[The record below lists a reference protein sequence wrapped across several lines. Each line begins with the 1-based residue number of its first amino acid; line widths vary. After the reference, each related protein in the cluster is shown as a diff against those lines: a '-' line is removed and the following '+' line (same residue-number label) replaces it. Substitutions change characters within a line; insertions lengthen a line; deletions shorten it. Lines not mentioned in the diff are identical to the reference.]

1 MMELRGIGKRYGSNQ
16 VLQGIDL
23 ELVPGRCIGLV
34 GENGAGKSTLL
45 SIISGKTPQSD
56 GTLRLDGRVVSFRSP
71 REARALGI
79 ELIPQELAYVPHLS
93 VAENLMMPNWPGNR
107 WGVTQRW
114 LRRAGAE
121 AVARLGLPIDVR
133 RNMIEL
139 SLAERQLVE
148 IAKALLG
155 DARVLILDE
164 PTASLH
170 ARETEFLLGKLRE
183 LKAQGVSLIYVSHHL
198 DESFEIS
205 DEIVVLRNGRMED
218 RSEITATSLGR
229 TVNVMLGA
237 EYEKPE
243 TEELADDV
251 AHDVALRL
259 TGWRSETQPAIDDV
273 SLDIRRGEVVGIFG
287 LVGSG
292 AETVARALGG
302 HDRNVTGSVLV
313 GESVLVGGKA
323 GAALPVPS
331 TPIKARA
338 LGIAYVPAERKT
350 DGLALNQTISENLT
364 VMELRRFAT
373 KAGVVSG
380 RAQLAG
386 ATRLAADTD
395 VRCTSVKQEVGE
407 LSGGNQQKVL
417 LASRLAA
424 SPEVLVLHE
433 PTRGV
438 DIGSRT
444 QIHQQLTSFARAGAA
459 VVLVTSD
466 VQEAID
472 ATDRLIVMRDG
483 RVVDELTR
491 DRKTKS
497 IALETAAGG
506 AVSHD

>member
-1 MMELRGIGKRYGSNQ
+1 MMELRDIGKRYGSNQ

-56 GTLRLDGRVVSFRSP
+56 GTLCLDGTEVAFKSP
-71 REARALGI
+71 REARAQGI
-79 ELIPQELAYVPHLS
+79 EIIPQELAYVPHLS
-93 VAENLMMPNWPGNR
+93 VAENLMMPNWPRGR

-114 LRRAGAE
+114 LRKAGAE
-121 AVARLGLPIDVR
+121 AVDRLGLSIDVR
-133 RNMIEL
+133 RDMIDL

-170 ARETEFLLGKLRE
+170 ARETEFLLERLRA
-183 LKAQGVSLIYVSHHL
+183 LKAAGVSLVYVSHHL

-218 RSEITATSLGR
+218 RAATADTTLGR
-229 TVNVMLGA
+229 TVNLMLGA
-237 EYEKPE
+237 EYEAPATQQATSSMSHE
-243 TEELADDV
+243 
-251 AHDVALRL
+251 VALRL
-259 TGWRSETQPAIDDV
+259 DGWTSEQQPAIDDV
-273 SLDIRRGEVVGIFG
+273 SLEIRTGEIVGIFG

-302 HDRNVTGSVLV
+302 HERRVTGTVS
-313 GESVLVGGKA
+313 A
-323 GAALPVPS
+323 GAAPGAGASTTTPVPS
-331 TPIKARA
+331 TPIRSRA

-350 DGLALNQTISENLT
+350 DGLALNQTISENIT
-364 VMELRRFAT
+364 VMELGRYAT
-373 KAGVVSG
+373 PIGVMKG
-380 RAQLAG
+380 KAQLDG
-386 ATRLAADTD
+386 ARRLASETD
-395 VRCTSVKQEVGE
+395 VRCTSVRQEVGE

-424 SPEVLVLHE
+424 APRVLVLHE

-444 QIHQQLTSFARAGAA
+444 QIHQQLAEFARQGAA

-472 ATDRLIVMRDG
+472 ATDRLVVMRDG
-483 RVVDELTR
+483 RVVDELTH

>member
-1 MMELRGIGKRYGSNQ
+1 MMELRDIGKRYGSNQ

-56 GTLRLDGRVVSFRSP
+56 GTLRLDGAEVAFKSP
-71 REARALGI
+71 REARAQGI
-79 ELIPQELAYVPHLS
+79 EIIPQELAYVPHLS
-93 VAENLMMPNWPGNR
+93 VAENLMMPNWPRGR

-114 LRRAGAE
+114 LRKAGAE
-121 AVARLGLPIDVR
+121 AVERLGLSIDVR
-133 RNMIEL
+133 RDMIDL

-170 ARETEFLLGKLRE
+170 ARETEFLLERLRA
-183 LKAQGVSLIYVSHHL
+183 LKAAGVSLVYVSHHL

-218 RSEITATSLGR
+218 RSATADTTLGR
-229 TVNVMLGA
+229 TVNLMLGA
-237 EYEKPE
+237 EYEAPA
-243 TEELADDV
+243 TEQAASSVLHE
-251 AHDVALRL
+251 VALRL
-259 TGWRSETQPAIDDV
+259 EGWTSEQQPAIDDV
-273 SLDIRRGEVVGIFG
+273 SLEIRTGEIVGIFG

-302 HDRNVTGSVLV
+302 HERRVSGTVSGP
-313 GESVLVGGKA
+313 A
-323 GAALPVPS
+323 GPSPVPAS
-331 TPIKARA
+331 PIRARA

-350 DGLALNQTISENLT
+350 DGLALNQSISENIT
-364 VMELRRFAT
+364 VMELGRYAT
-373 KAGVVSG
+373 PLGVMKG
-380 RAQLAG
+380 RAQLDG
-386 ATRLAADTD
+386 AKRLASETD
-395 VRCTSVKQEVGE
+395 VRCTSVRQEVGE

-424 SPEVLVLHE
+424 APRVLVLHE

-444 QIHQQLTSFARAGAA
+444 QIHQQLAEFARHGAA

-472 ATDRLIVMRDG
+472 ATDRLVVMRDG
-483 RVVDELTR
+483 RVVDELTH

>member
-1 MMELRGIGKRYGSNQ
+1 MELRGIGKRYGGNQ

-45 SIISGKTPQSD
+45 SIISGKTPQSE
-56 GTLRLDGRVVSFRSP
+56 GTLRLDGREVSFRSP

-93 VAENLMMPNWPGNR
+93 VAENLMMPNWPKNR

-114 LRRAGAE
+114 LRTAGAE
-121 AVARLGLPIDVR
+121 AVARLGLSIDVR

-170 ARETEFLLGKLRE
+170 ARETELLLGKLRE
-183 LKAQGVSLIYVSHHL
+183 LKAEGVSLIYVSHHL

-218 RSEITATSLGR
+218 RSDTDATSLGR
-229 TVNVMLGA
+229 TVNLMLGA

-243 TEELADDV
+243 AEELATDIV
-251 AHDVALRL
+251 HDVALRL
-259 TGWRSETQPAIDDV
+259 TGWNSETQPAIDDV

-302 HDRNVTGSVLV
+302 HDKQVTGTVHL
-313 GESVLVGGKA
+313 GEKA
-323 GAALPVPS
+323 AAALPVPS

-364 VMELRRFAT
+364 VMELGRFAT
-373 KAGVVSG
+373 GVGVMRG

-395 VRCTSVKQEVGE
+395 VRCTSVRQEVGE

-444 QIHQQLTSFARAGAA
+444 QIHQQLSSFARAGAA

-483 RVVDELTR
+483 RIVDELTR